1 MVSHCLSIAA
11 MTGLEFDVLFELFK
25 AGFYFPSR
33 SKYTIILN
41 ESVEEPILNK

>member
-11 MTGLEFDVLFELFK
+11 LTCPAADDLFELFK

-33 SKYTIILN
+33 SKILDDHKLI
-41 ESVEEPILNK
+41 S